1 MVDFFR
7 TGLEGTYGP
16 FSGGMGQW
24 PLMKRMIID
33 DSCSDYSHNDA
44 DDNDIS
50 FFENA
55 QHIELLYLLHNS
67 DDFDFLVNILNL
79 FQEWAPMD

>member
-1 MVDFFR
+1 MDFFR

-16 FSGGMGQW
+16 FSGGMGQC

-44 DDNDIS
+44 DDIDIS
-50 FFENA
+50 FFVNA
-55 QHIELLYLLHNS
+55 QHIEFWCLLHSS
-67 DDFDFLVNILNL
+67 DDFDLLVNIVNL
-79 FQEWAPMD
+79 FQGWAPMD

>member
-1 MVDFFR
+1 MDFFR

-16 FSGGMGQW
+16 FSGGMGSCS
-24 PLMKRMIID
+24 LMKRMIID

-44 DDNDIS
+44 DDNDTS

-67 DDFDFLVNILNL
+67 DDFDLLVYMLYL
-79 FQEWAPMD
+79 FQGWAPMD